1 MNIELTARLDNAF
14 RLASYAH
21 VKANHYRKGGLEIPY
36 IMHPFAVMTLLT
48 NITDDEDVLIAALL
62 HDVLEDVDS
71 EIVSEQD
78 IVDRFG
84 DKVLQ
89 IIKDV
94 SKNSE
99 IKNWKESNQD
109 YIDHLVNKGS
119 REAMLVSLGD
129 KTHNLFS
136 TLLDYDRI
144 GDEVWERFST
154 KNKEDQV
161 WWYSALE
168 EVFTKHLPDSYLLS
182 QYKNYV
188 TRLKSL

>member
-1 MNIELTARLDNAF
+1 MVTELTPRLDSAF

-21 VKANHYRKGGLEIPY
+21 DKANHYRKGGLEIPY
-36 IMHPFAVMTLLT
+36 IMHPFAVMTLLA

-62 HDVLEDVDS
+62 HDVLEDVDA
-71 EIVSEQD
+71 EIVSPKD
-78 IVDRFG
+78 ISDKFG

-94 SKNSE
+94 SKNTE
-99 IKNWKESNQD
+99 IKDWKESNLA
-109 YIDHLVNKGS
+109 YIDHLVGSGS

-129 KTHNLFS
+129 KTHNIFS

-144 GDEVWERFST
+144 GDKVWERFST

-161 WWYSALE
+161 WWYSSLL
-168 EVFTKHLPDSYLLS
+168 EVFTQHLPDSYLLN
-182 QYKNYV
+182 QYRNYV
-188 TRLKSL
+188 TRLQSL